1 MGKKEL
7 KRAVVVDREAQMIGV
22 YTLGEG
28 KTYRGVPRGKVL
40 KKTKIYAGDYVLGE
54 VIDKNTFAI
63 EEVEERKNLLI
74 RPRVANVDRVII
86 VETLKMPEFNNYLLD
101 NLLVVY
107 EYFGV
112 EPVVVFNKVDL
123 LDEEER
129 KELERW
135 IQIYEEAGYD
145 VLKVSAKTGEGIEKL
160 TDYLE
165 GFICILAG
173 PSGVGKS
180 SILSR
185 LTGVELKT
193 QEVSE
198 KTERG
203 RHTTTGVRLIPFG
216 KNSFIGD
223 TPGFSKVE
231 ATMFVKEREIRNYF
245 REFLRYSCKYPD
257 CTHTNEP
264 GCEVKE
270 ALIRGEISC
279 ERYKSYLK
287 ILKVYLEEI
296 RELCREE

>member
-1 MGKKEL
+1 MAKRGNL
-7 KRAVVVDREAQMIGV
+7 KRAIVIDREAQLIEV
-22 YTLGEG
+22 YTLDEG
-28 KTYRGVPRGKVL
+28 KTYRGIPRGKVL
-40 KKTKIYAGDYVLGE
+40 MKTKIYAGDYVWGE
-54 VIDKNTFAI
+54 VVDSNTFAI

-74 RPRVANVDRVII
+74 RPRVANVDRVIVVQTI
-86 VETLKMPEFNNYLLD
+86 KMPEFNNTLLD

-107 EYFGV
+107 EYFGI
-112 EPVVVFNKVDL
+112 EPVVVFNKIDL
-123 LDEEER
+123 LDEEE
-129 KELERW
+129 KEELQYW
-135 IQIYEEAGYD
+135 TKVYEEAGYD
-145 VLKVSAKTGEGIEKL
+145 VLQVSAQTGEGIDKL
-160 TDYLE
+160 VDYLE

-193 QEVSE
+193 GEVSA

-216 KNSFIGD
+216 KGSFIGD

-231 ATMFVKEREIRNYF
+231 ATMFVKPREVRNYF
-245 REFLRYSCKYPD
+245 REFLRYECKYPD

-270 ALIRGEISC
+270 ALKRGEISC

-287 ILKVYLEEI
+287 ILKVYLEEVK
-296 RELCREE
+296 EFCKD

>member
-1 MGKKEL
+1 MAKKGNL
-7 KRAVVVDREAQMIGV
+7 KRAIVIDREAQLIEV
-22 YTLGEG
+22 YTLDDG
-28 KTYRGVPRGKVL
+28 KTYRGIPRGKVL
-40 KKTKIYAGDYVLGE
+40 MKTKIYAGDYVWGE
-54 VIDKNTFAI
+54 VVDSNTFAI

-74 RPRVANVDRVII
+74 RPRVANVDRVIVVQTI
-86 VETLKMPEFNNYLLD
+86 KMPEFNNTLLD

-107 EYFGV
+107 EYFGI
-112 EPVVVFNKVDL
+112 EPVIVFNKIDL
-123 LDEEER
+123 LDEEEK
-129 KELERW
+129 KELQYW
-135 IQIYEEAGYD
+135 TKIYEEAGYD
-145 VLKVSAKTGEGIEKL
+145 VLQVSAQTGEGIDKL
-160 TDYLE
+160 VDYLE

-193 QEVSE
+193 GEVSA

-216 KNSFIGD
+216 KGSFIGD

-231 ATMFVKEREIRNYF
+231 ATMFVKPREVRNYF
-245 REFLRYSCKYPD
+245 REFLRYECKYPD

-270 ALIRGEISC
+270 ALKRGEISC

-287 ILKVYLEEI
+287 ILKVYLEEVK
-296 RELCREE
+296 EFCKD